1 MTEEGFS
8 KAILNE
14 NEMKTYFSLMKM
26 MSWVVLLL
34 SLPALGLGRFVF
46 EIFELLFDFSEWMV
60 NNGPRFL
67 WSSGAL
73 HLAALHRGG
82 SGPGLP
88 LRIFSANF
96 PASVIFSAN
105 ENCRSP
111 PWPQD

>member
-34 SLPALGLGRFVF
+34 SLPAFGLGRFVF

-67 WSSGAL
+67 CTSAVL

-82 SGPGLP
+82 PGSGLAIE
-88 LRIFSANF
+88 LHFSRF
-96 PASVIFSAN
+96 DQSVEFTAN
-105 ENCRSP
+105 ENCRGP